1 MHDQRVVHGDLN
13 KGVRFREQESLPNS
27 NGDCQGQYPYRWNRP
42 RPSSILATISDT
54 ASLGSSIHGSTFR
67 WMSPELFY
75 PEDFGLE
82 DSHTFTDVRKIR
94 SFMAKTFV
102 LDVSCTASTLK
113 RVAQIRRPRRAFNLR
128 EFYIK

>member
-1 MHDQRVVHGDLN
+1 
-13 KGVRFREQESLPNS
+13 
-27 NGDCQGQYPYRWNRP
+27 
-42 RPSSILATISDT
+42 
-54 ASLGSSIHGSTFR
+54 
-67 WMSPELFY
+67 MSPELFY

-82 DSHTFTDVRKIR
+82 DSHTFTDVREVR

-113 RVAQIRRPRRAFNLR
+113 RAVEIRRSRPAFLR